1 MRGLTCNADVKRYSM
16 SPEKAALMRS
26 WMVFWMEDLPRCCI
40 VDGAKMNMSRW
51 RRSHQKRVDKAGD
64 DEEVSAV
71 VIERSIHA

>member
-1 MRGLTCNADVKRYSM
+1 
-16 SPEKAALMRS
+16 
-26 WMVFWMEDLPRCCI
+26 MEDLPRCCI